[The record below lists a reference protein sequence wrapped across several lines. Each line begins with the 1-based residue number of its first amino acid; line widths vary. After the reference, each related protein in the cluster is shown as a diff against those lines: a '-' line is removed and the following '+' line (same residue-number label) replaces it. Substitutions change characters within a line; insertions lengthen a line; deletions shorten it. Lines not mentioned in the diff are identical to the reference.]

1 MKEDSGRKIDER
13 RQRKKDGGFNTDEGH
28 RGRKID

>member
-13 RQRKKDGGFNTDEGH
+13 RQRKKDGGFNTDKGH